1 LADPQKD
8 AAAGEVMD
16 MLAPISGEMNF
27 VPPPRKKSSSSG
39 SEELKFD
46 ECLIEKL
53 EAIDRDAASR
63 EDNGGQDRND
73 SHGEGAANSD
83 GGAQGSG
90 PGTEAAPEGRRIDL
104 RA

>member
-1 LADPQKD
+1 
-8 AAAGEVMD
+8 

-46 ECLIEKL
+46 ECLIERL
-53 EAIDRDAASR
+53 EAIDKDAASR
-63 EDNGGQDRND
+63 EDKGGQDRND
-73 SHGEGAANSD
+73 SSGEGAAQSES
-83 GGAQGSG
+83 GTQGSG
-90 PGTEAAPEGRRIDL
+90 PGNEAAPEGRRIDL